1 MKKIVNIII
10 SLKGDW
16 TKSIEK
22 VKRIENI
29 PTDAVIISTYNADT
43 ETTTICFNYI
53 EEGEV
58 NAK

>member
-1 MKKIVNIII
+1 MKKTVSIII

-29 PTDAVIISTYNADT
+29 PKDAATISTYNNET

-53 EEGEV
+53 QEREV
-58 NAK
+58 Y